1 MIPDPIP
8 MNFYKPI
15 LFYFFLI
22 FSAWATAQE
31 QGSIKASIDKNRIL
45 IGEPV
50 TLTVTISLPS
60 GSPVSFVMDSIVS
73 FEILESTIDSS
84 RTETEKILTGK
95 YTITSFDSG
104 HHVIPS
110 MQLTSKIKTD
120 TLPIDVVF
128 SDFDPN
134 QDYHDIKEVIDV
146 PEKRKKE
153 WWYAAAGAIVLLA
166 LLIWTLL
173 RKRKTTPKVLA
184 ETRVDPFREAMLQL
198 SKLEKENTPAK
209 QFHSELTDIF
219 RLYIFR
225 KKNILS
231 LQKTTDD
238 LVMQLGSLN
247 LDKEFTEKLSQA
259 LRLSDFVKFAK
270 YSPSGDDNRNTWL
283 TIKKSIE
290 DIENNVV

>member
-1 MIPDPIP
+1 
-8 MNFYKPI
+8 MNYYRPI
-15 LFYFFLI
+15 LFLFILFFT
-22 FSAWATAQE
+22 ATAVAQE
-31 QGSIKASIDKNRIL
+31 KRSIKASLAKSKIL

-50 TLTVTISLPS
+50 TLTVDIILPS
-60 GSPVSFVMDSIVS
+60 GSPVSFLPDSIKS
-73 FEILESTIDSS
+73 FEILSSKFDTIHSESETILKG
-84 RTETEKILTGK
+84 E

-110 MQLTSKIKTD
+110 FQLTSKIKTD
-120 TLPIDVVF
+120 TLTIDVVF
-128 SDFDPN
+128 SDFNPN
-134 QDYHDIKEVIDV
+134 QDYHDIKDVIDV
-146 PEKRKKE
+146 PENKKKE

-166 LLIWTLL
+166 LLIWALL
-173 RKRKTTPKVLA
+173 RKRKSAPKVSV
-184 ETRVDPFREAMLQL
+184 ETRIDPFREAMLQL
-198 SKLEKENTPAK
+198 SKLEKENYPAK

-238 LVMQLGSLN
+238 LVRQLGSLK
-247 LDKEFTEKLSQA
+247 LDKEFIEKLSQA